1 LAPHGIRQCARFQP
15 QTRAVVIL
23 WRASE
28 SWPSSAVAIT
38 THSLALRLLGLSRTP
53 PTLSPVTCRP
63 FAAAAAAAATSFLF
77 ILAFHSAARGQRLRQ
92 LPNRRLWPGT
102 HTLSLTRNIPTPRS
116 RDLGT
121 PPTSPQYRNGQ
132 CAFSPHS
139 RIRHRHRSRPQSILS
154 TRPPN
159 SSPLCGGESL

>member
-1 LAPHGIRQCARFQP
+1 MAPHGIRQSAHFQP
-15 QTRAVVIL
+15 QARPIVSL
-23 WRASE
+23 WRPSE
-28 SWPSSAVAIT
+28 PWPSSAVAIT

-53 PTLSPVTCRP
+53 PTLSPVTCRSS
-63 FAAAAAAAATSFLF
+63 AAAAASPSSSSPV
-77 ILAFHSAARGQRLRQ
+77 FHSAARG
-92 LPNRRLWPGT
+92 RRLQHCPTAAFGLAHKYT
-102 HTLSLTRNIPTPRS
+102 HTLSLSRNIPTPRS

-139 RIRHRHRSRPQSILS
+139 RIRHRHRSRPQLILS